1 MLLREHHLWYI
12 RGIPHTSPKE
22 PTTYTQQYAGE
33 SQKHHA
39 KSKKPLTKNY
49 LLNYPIYIT
58 LWGKKKRIIGIYI
71 SWWFSDLEPRKEVT
85 RKEQEGIFRG
95 GGPARYPDCG
105 HRHGIVHICQN
116 S

>member
-1 MLLREHHLWYI
+1 MFTDPKMWKVLGHAASGASPVVHPW
-12 RGIPHTSPKE
+12 IPHTSPKE

-58 LWGKKKRIIGIYI
+58 LWGKKK
-71 SWWFSDLEPRKEVT
+71 E
-85 RKEQEGIFRG
+85 
-95 GGPARYPDCG
+95 
-105 HRHGIVHICQN
+105 
-116 S
+116 